1 MHRYN
6 LRRNNRD
13 YNLESASESDESQDS
28 LEIED
33 PRRLIQIIAV
43 GDLQINQHQEQ
54 YNPPHN
60 LEELMHQ
67 FEEADDNQNNPRLE
81 EQGNMAEEQNFQEA
95 IIQQLRQQQLENQ
108 QIIRAFMQAAR
119 PPRRP
124 VTELKPPTFSGKEKE
139 CIIDWIT
146 KFERTATHNEWD
158 DDKQLTTLPLY
169 LADGALVYYNNLDG
183 QY

>member
-43 GDLQINQHQEQ
+43 EDLQINQHQEQ
-54 YNPPHN
+54 YYPPHN

-67 FEEADDNQNNPRLE
+67 FEGAEDNQNNQQIE
-81 EQGNMAEEQNFQEA
+81 EEANMAEQRNFQDA
-95 IIQQLRQQQLENQ
+95 LIQQLQQQQLENQ
-108 QIIRAFMQAAR
+108 QVMRAFMHAAQ
-119 PPRRP
+119 PPRRQI
-124 VTELKPPTFSGKEKE
+124 TELKPPTFSGKEKE

-146 KFERTATHNEWD
+146 KFDKTAAIMNGIMT
-158 DDKQLTTLPLY
+158 
-169 LADGALVYYNNLDG
+169 NN
-183 QY
+183 